1 MKKVKYL
8 ILGAGVAG
16 LTFARTLKDCGE
28 DDFIV
33 LEKENE
39 PGGLCR
45 SKDVD
50 GSPFDIG
57 GGHFLDVRRPKVNEF
72 LFRFMPEQEWE
83 LFERDSRIEIKGM
96 TVGHPFEA
104 NIWQMDLESQIDYLK
119 SISQAGCNRNEPMP
133 EKFIDWIK
141 WKLGEKIADDYMIPY
156 NQKMFADELNELGT
170 YWLEKLPNV
179 SFEETLRS
187 CLTHRPYGTQPGHAQ
202 FYYPKKYGY
211 GEVWRRIADSM
222 SEHMV
227 YGKAV
232 AGLDCEK
239 RQVRTLTGEEYEAE
253 VIVTSVPWN
262 EFKEITG
269 MPENMV
275 KSIRELKHSSI
286 ETRYVSET
294 LDTKAQWIYIPD
306 AEVPYHRILV
316 RHNFCGES
324 NGYWLETRKERC
336 TSFQGNND
344 FHYMNEY
351 AYPLNTISKPQIME
365 QLLAFTKSK
374 CIYGL
379 GRWGEHCHYN
389 SDVVAELAMKLAVE
403 LKEKVTG

>member
-1 MKKVKYL
+1 M
-8 ILGAGVAG
+8 
-16 LTFARTLKDCGE
+16 
-28 DDFIV
+28 
-33 LEKENE
+33 
-39 PGGLCR
+39 
-45 SKDVD
+45 
-50 GSPFDIG
+50 
-57 GGHFLDVRRPKVNEF
+57 
-72 LFRFMPEQEWE
+72 
-83 LFERDSRIEIKGM
+83 
-96 TVGHPFEA
+96 
-104 NIWQMDLESQIDYLK
+104 
-119 SISQAGCNRNEPMP
+119 
-133 EKFIDWIK
+133 
-141 WKLGEKIADDYMIPY
+141 
-156 NQKMFADELNELGT
+156 
-170 YWLEKLPNV
+170 
-179 SFEETLRS
+179 
-187 CLTHRPYGTQPGHAQ
+187 
-202 FYYPKKYGY
+202 
-211 GEVWRRIADSM
+211 
-222 SEHMV
+222 
-227 YGKAV
+227 
-232 AGLDCEK
+232 
-239 RQVRTLTGEEYEAE
+239 RTLTGEEYEAE

-269 MPENMV
+269 MPENIV